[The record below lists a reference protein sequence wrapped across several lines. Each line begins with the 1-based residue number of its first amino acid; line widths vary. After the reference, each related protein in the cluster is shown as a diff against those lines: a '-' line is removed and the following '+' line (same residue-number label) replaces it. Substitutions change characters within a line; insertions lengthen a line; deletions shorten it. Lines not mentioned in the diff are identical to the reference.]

1 MTKPLS
7 LLVLLLIAAV
17 GCGSAGPEMGDVKGT
32 VTYKGKPLTTGTIT
46 FVPETDGLPNAFA
59 EIQTDGT
66 YVAQT
71 RDFGNGVPVGKH
83 RVMII
88 AVKDHGPE
96 APVEAILPVK
106 YSSDSQSGLK
116 AEVSAGENIID
127 FPL

>member
-1 MTKPLS
+1 MTKSLS
-7 LLVLLLIAAV
+7 LFALLLVAV
-17 GCGSAGPEMGDVKGT
+17 AGCGTSGPEMGDVKGT

-46 FVPETDGLPNAFA
+46 FVPETDGLPTAFA
-59 EIQTDGT
+59 EIQPDGT
-66 YVAQT
+66 YVAKT
-71 RDFGNGVPVGKH
+71 RDFGNGVPIGKH

-106 YSSDSQSGLK
+106 YSSDSQSGLT
-116 AEVSAGENIID
+116 AEVKAGENTVD